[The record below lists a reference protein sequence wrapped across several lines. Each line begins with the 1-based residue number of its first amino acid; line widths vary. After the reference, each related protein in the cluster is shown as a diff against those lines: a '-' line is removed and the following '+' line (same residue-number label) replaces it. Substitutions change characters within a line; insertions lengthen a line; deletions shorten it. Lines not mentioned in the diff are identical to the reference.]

1 MKIACTMTALLAL
14 LSVPTMAQEE
24 SKFHFIVNGGLSE
37 PDAPAEFKAGWKDG
51 SNIGGGIGYR
61 FSPHLS
67 VQGLLNYDRFSVD
80 SEGLLS
86 ELDLGPL
93 PDFVDLEVTG
103 AETSVLSLSGELK
116 ASLVGDPNRVSPY
129 VTICAG
135 VADVKVGDITI
146 STSFL
151 GLEIEIEIEET
162 MQGVSETVGMAA
174 VGAGLDIP
182 FGERLGA
189 FVEGRYQ
196 SNFTEGDSMDFSSF
210 HAGIRINR

>member
-1 MKIACTMTALLAL
+1 MKTACSLTALLVL

-37 PDAPAEFKAGWKDG
+37 PDAPAEFKAGWKEG

-61 FSPHLS
+61 FSPHLAI
-67 VQGLLNYDRFSVD
+67 QGLVNYDRFSVD
-80 SEGLLS
+80 SERLLS

-129 VTICAG
+129 VTIGAG

-151 GLEIEIEIEET
+151 GIEIEET
-162 MQGVSETVGMAA
+162 MAGISETVAMAT

-196 SNFTEGDSMDFSSF
+196 SNFTEGDTTDFSSIR
-210 HAGIRINR
+210 AGIRIKR